1 MFVVWPT
8 IPVKQSSR
16 LWNDAWNSCPW
27 LVLQWILQGQFT
39 YLPTLGREGKC
50 VTLNIV
56 RIKCNFLYM
65 HMVLLQ
71 ALLFIQGIQSS
82 TQTDFWWANEFA
94 KDLRWVIF
102 CTRHKLIT
110 LLSWWAVFMGPAV
123 DSRIELLDVGILVL
137 KIDSEVRAAEH
148 NSKFGICSCVLKE
161 KWKWKIVHYM
171 ERQKIKNKISPSE
184 ERSPQSLPVNCI
196 P

>member
-1 MFVVWPT
+1 MTGAAINASGTVH
-8 IPVKQSSR
+8 
-16 LWNDAWNSCPW
+16 L
-27 LVLQWILQGQFT
+27 
-39 YLPTLGREGKC
+39 LPTLGREGKC

-82 TQTDFWWANEFA
+82 TQTDFWWVNEFA

-110 LLSWWAVFMGPAV
+110 LLSWWAVVMGPAV
-123 DSRIELLDVGILVL
+123 DSRIELLDVGIPVL
-137 KIDSEVRAAEH
+137 KIDSEVRTAEH
-148 NSKFGICSCVLKE
+148 NSSTKWCYQKKGI
-161 KWKWKIVHYM
+161 
-171 ERQKIKNKISPSE
+171 
-184 ERSPQSLPVNCI
+184 QSLAYVLACWKKCESEKLPITWKGKDN
-196 P
+196 